1 MFDIGWAELMVVAVI
16 LIVVVGPKD
25 LPRMLRTFGKVTSQM
40 RSMASDFRKQFDEA
54 LKEAELDE
62 VRKTASDMRKL
73 DPRQQMRDALNPMRQ
88 IGDEIRSSLNSAT
101 EAPPPRTQTV
111 NEGAVPEQ
119 PVKAA
124 ATGTEPASRPD
135 DQTSAN
141 KPNEAQATRL
151 AGTTNSDASQ
161 NEAESERKKAAVERQ
176 A

>member
-88 IGDEIRSSLNSAT
+88 IGDEIRSSLNS
-101 EAPPPRTQTV
+101 
-111 NEGAVPEQ
+111 GAVPEQ

>member
-88 IGDEIRSSLNSAT
+88 IGDE
-101 EAPPPRTQTV
+101 
-111 NEGAVPEQ
+111 PEQ